1 MLLEATNIDVRMDTW
16 RKFSVNY
23 NKEEFV
29 RFQVIIKWECGINKL
44 GSPFLLWDSQCSDY
58 SLTFLFAGY
67 LDMYSLNNSSAL
79 TRVYWSSL

>member
-16 RKFSVNY
+16 RKVSVNY

-44 GSPFLLWDSQCSDY
+44 GPPFLLWDSQCSDY
-58 SLTFLFAGY
+58 
-67 LDMYSLNNSSAL
+67 
-79 TRVYWSSL
+79 